1 MRKITYVSLFVMV
14 AWVVLYVS
22 GCSCYKIQQTKQ
34 PAPVPVKQVAT
45 AVDSSTVIY
54 PCDGCGVLKVEKTMP
69 AEVQLNKEFDYYIT
83 VTNLT
88 GKYLSQIEVTDHLA
102 ENFKFVSADP
112 QAKLDGK
119 TLEWAMP
126 KLNPNESQKIKVKGM
141 ATSAADIKQC
151 AMAKYKMPACAT
163 TKVVESKLALTK
175 AATPQV
181 MACDNIEIKYTVTNN
196 GSGPTTNAVITEAL
210 PDGLM
215 VNGAKAVKVPVGVLK
230 PGESKTFTV
239 IAKADKTGKFSSKA
253 MAQADGDLK
262 SESAVTDT
270 VVVKPVLVIEKLG
283 KEAQYFG
290 KDVTYDITVSNT
302 GDGVARNTVIEDM
315 VPAGEKF
322 INATMGGVVQAGKVV
337 WKLGDM
343 QPGAKKAVSVT
354 YTGVKIGEV
363 SSKAMAMA
371 DCAQAVSAAA
381 MTNVKGIP
389 AILLEVIDEVDP
401 VEVGQQTKYLIVV
414 TNQGSAPSTNIAIT
428 ATLEDSMQYVA
439 SAGPTTAAVAGEEVK
454 FAPLASLA
462 AGGKATWTVTV
473 KSVKEGDVRFKAVM
487 TSDNRER
494 PVTET
499 ESTYF
504 YK

>member
-1 MRKITYVSLFVMV
+1 MRKITYITLLVMV

-22 GCSCYKIQQTKQ
+22 GCGCYKIQPSKE
-34 PAPVPVKQVAT
+34 PAPVPVKQA
-45 AVDSSTVIY
+45 APMDSSTVVY
-54 PCDGCGVLKVEKTMP
+54 PCDGCGVLKVQKTMP

-88 GKYLSQIEVTDHLA
+88 GKYLSQIEITDYLA
-102 ENFKFVSADP
+102 DNFKFVSADP

-119 TLEWAMP
+119 MLEWVMP
-126 KLNPNESQKIKVKGM
+126 KLNPNESQKIKVTGM
-141 ATSAADIKQC
+141 ATSAEAIKQC
-151 AMAKYKMPACAT
+151 AIAKYKMPACAT

-175 AATPQV
+175 TASPQV
-181 MACDNIEIKYTVTNN
+181 LACDNIEIKYTVTNN
-196 GSGPTTNAVITEAL
+196 GSGPTTNVVITETL

-215 VNGAKAVKVPVGVLK
+215 ANGAKTVKVPVGTLT
-230 PGESKTFTV
+230 PGQSKTFAV
-239 IAKADKTGKFSSKA
+239 IAKADKTGKFSGKA

-262 SESAVTDT
+262 SESAVTET
-270 VVVKPVLVIEKLG
+270 IVTKPVLVIEKLG

-290 KDVTYDITVSNT
+290 RDITYDITVSNT
-302 GDGVARNTVIEDM
+302 GDAVARNTVIEDM
-315 VPAGEKF
+315 IPAGEKF
-322 INATMGGVVQAGKVV
+322 ISASMSGAAQAGKVV
-337 WKLGDM
+337 WNLGDM

-363 SSKAMAMA
+363 SSKATAMA
-371 DCAQAVSAAA
+371 DCATAVSAAA

-401 VEVGQQTKYLIVV
+401 VEVEQQTKYRIVV

-428 ATLEDSMQYVA
+428 ATLEDSMQYIA
-439 SAGPTTAAVAGEEVK
+439 SAGPTTATVAGADVK

-462 AGGKATWTVTV
+462 AGGKATWVVTV
-473 KSVKEGDVRFKAVM
+473 KAVKEGDVRFKAVM
-487 TSDNRER
+487 ASDNRER